1 MARRTHYDVL
11 GVKHDAASVD
21 IAAAYRDRLAD
32 LKAKPGADESLAALR
47 AAYQVL
53 ASPERRAEYDQEL
66 ESRRPASRRAAAAK
80 AKAASEEG
88 EDGYGHIL
96 KFGIPAVLLVVAFA
110 GWKMRAKPKP
120 PEPQIVSAVRFEAP
134 APAEPAAV
142 REAASVEPA
151 KGNAAA
157 GAASLSPEQ
166 LFATVSPSVVRVFA
180 GDRGQGSGVVIDS
193 GSVITNCH
201 VTRDATEIRV
211 KAGAQALPAKVA
223 VADESLDLCS
233 LDVPRLDAPAVA
245 MGTIEGLR
253 TGQRVYAIGAPM
265 GLELTLSEG
274 IVSALREMDSG
285 KVIQTTAPVS
295 PGSSG
300 GGLFT
305 ADGQLVGIVTFQHRF
320 GQNLNFALPADWIA
334 SMRNRKGGA
343 ISAVAANPAA
353 APPGDASPAELV
365 VGAWH
370 CFGSISGRNGT
381 YAYGND
387 GILRISSNDGRNL
400 AARYRVAGRSIHYS
414 LQGQAFTLE
423 IESISERK
431 MVQVVEAGHR
441 LACDRN

>member
-11 GVKHDAASVD
+11 GVKPDASSVD
-21 IAAAYRDRLAD
+21 IAAAFRDRLAD
-32 LKAKPGADESLAALR
+32 LKAKPGADESIAALR

-53 ASPERRAEYDQEL
+53 ANPERRAEYDLEH
-66 ESRRPASRRAAAAK
+66 ESRMPASRRAAAAK
-80 AKAASEEG
+80 RAEAVEG
-88 EDGYGHIL
+88 EGGYGHIL
-96 KFGIPAVLLVVAFA
+96 KFGVPAVLLVVAFA

-120 PEPQIVSAVRFEAP
+120 PEPQVVSVVRLEAP
-134 APAEPAAV
+134 APAEPAAA
-142 REAASVEPA
+142 REE
-151 KGNAAA
+151 A
-157 GAASLSPEQ
+157 GAQPVKGAAVAPMTPEQ
-166 LFATVSPSVVRVFA
+166 LFATVSPSVVRVLA
-180 GDRGQGSGVVIDS
+180 GDRSQGSGVVVES

-201 VTRDATEIRV
+201 VTRDASEVRV
-211 KAGAQALPAKVA
+211 KAGAQVLPAKVA

-245 MGTIEGLR
+245 MGTVEGLR

-265 GLELTLSEG
+265 GLELTISEG
-274 IVSALREMDSG
+274 IVSALREVDTG

-305 ADGQLVGIVTFQHRF
+305 ADGQLVGIVTFQHRY

-334 SMRNRKGGA
+334 EMRSRKGG
-343 ISAVAANPAA
+343 SMFAA
-353 APPGDASPAELV
+353 ATPTSGAPSGEASPAELV
-365 VGAWH
+365 VGSWH

-381 YAYGND
+381 YTYGKD
-387 GILRISSNDGRNL
+387 GILRIASNDGRNI
-400 AARYRVAGRSIHYS
+400 AGRYRAVGRVIHYS
-414 LQGQAFTLE
+414 VQGQGFSFE

-431 MVQVVEAGHR
+431 MVQLVQAGHR